1 MDLFHPINNNP
12 LFSFRYLFEDLANEI
27 LYEILEY
34 LDTYDIYKAFYNLNK
49 RFQNLAINSNVLTKI
64 NISAMSKSNFE
75 DYNRN
80 IFIPNRKR
88 IKLLRLSNPFTAD
101 IIFSPARTILNF
113 GQLETLILDNIKI

>member
-101 IIFSPARTILNF
+101 IIFSPTRTILNF
-113 GQLETLILDNIKI
+113 GQPETLIL